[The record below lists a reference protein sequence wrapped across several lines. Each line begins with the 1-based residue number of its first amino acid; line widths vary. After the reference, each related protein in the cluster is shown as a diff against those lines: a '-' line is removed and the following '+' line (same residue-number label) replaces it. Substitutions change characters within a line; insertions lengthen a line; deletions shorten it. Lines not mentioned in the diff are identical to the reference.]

1 MTSEYKYVIK
11 PLVKW
16 LKQQKAKWRIDKPKH
31 QTAET
36 GWDIEARRKNQ
47 DLLIEAKY
55 IRGSFLSS
63 FSGLVCAPLANR
75 PQRFMK
81 KKYRSWNYG
90 ICWAIGTSYESRNI
104 YQLIFD
110 YFSRNF
116 SFWQHYGKDLKMK
129 FVFFIKS
136 NEIKR
141 IRWQKLLELSK
152 KYEQTA
158 KNRKLNERRAIA
170 EELMSKIRKSRV
182 L

>member
-1 MTSEYKYVIK
+1 MNRENKFVVK
-11 PLVKW
+11 PLAKW
-16 LKQQKAKWRIDKPKH
+16 FQQQKAKWEIDKPKYV
-31 QTAET
+31 TSET
-36 GWDIEARRKNQ
+36 GWDIEARRGNQ

-55 IRGSFLSS
+55 IQGPFLSS
-63 FSGLVCAPLANR
+63 FSGLVCAPLAHR

-90 ICWAIGTSYESRNI
+90 VCWAIGSSYKSRNI

-110 YFSRNF
+110 YFSRNLT
-116 SFWQHYGKDLKMK
+116 FWQHYGQDLKMK
-129 FVFFIKS
+129 YVFFIKG
-136 NEIKR
+136 NEILK

-158 KNRKLNERRAIA
+158 NNMKLNERRAIA
-170 EELMSKIRKSRV
+170 EELMSKVRKSRV